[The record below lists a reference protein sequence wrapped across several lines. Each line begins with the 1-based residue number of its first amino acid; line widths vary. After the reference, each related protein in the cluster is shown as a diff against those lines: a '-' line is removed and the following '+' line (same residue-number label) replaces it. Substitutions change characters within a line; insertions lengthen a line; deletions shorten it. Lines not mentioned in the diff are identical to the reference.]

1 MSLFVNKKRL
11 VKIGAAVILLLTVQ
25 LFVFSPRNTEEQL
38 SQTGEP
44 GALSM
49 VPIEATS
56 DKSQSPIPEADSGDI
71 VRTGGGFKF
80 TQENNNSPVD
90 SLFDLL
96 VETKP
101 KSPPLAKYI
110 HGEKAQQKFSSD
122 PDFHFSEKYLMG
134 LLEIEE
140 TTLLDLETQH
150 QHFVDKIRDLPMS
163 IFGDPQKQISG
174 DGIVM
179 VGGGRFSWLALL
191 NINQLRSAG
200 CQLPVE
206 VFIASEQEYERD
218 FCDRLLPALN
228 AKCVLGF
235 EELPL
240 QRYRKKLRI
249 DGYQYKSLA
258 IFASGFKRVLLLD
271 ADNVVI
277 HNPDILFD
285 WSVFEEYGLVLWPD
299 CWSRTTHP
307 YFYRIADIEV
317 GDHPVRGQFMDRE
330 SPDEWNYHDLPGTL
344 PNPASESGM
353 LLVNK
358 EKQVDTLFLS
368 LYYNMFGPSHYYPLL
383 TQGGAGQGDK
393 DTFIAAAYAL
403 RKPVY
408 QVKQNMK
415 FLGYHDTYGFHAK
428 ALGQWDPTT
437 VAEEKTPP
445 YLSNFYD
452 FQNENDS
459 RLMFMHLS
467 YPKLYPDKLRDEI
480 SWEQNGELRH
490 RKLYPGRLPNSA
502 YGFDLRMWELI
513 TQLICPQWTPNEA
526 IDAASVEIQDKLTG
540 LDLQYIKNSK
550 GNAECE
556 SLFLPHL
563 EYLRRHTSTEEEFYV
578 YE

>member
-11 VKIGAAVILLLTVQ
+11 IKIGAAVILLLTVQ
-25 LFVFSPRNTEEQL
+25 LFVFSGSKTEKHMI
-38 SQTGEP
+38 QTGEP
-44 GALSM
+44 GAIPL
-49 VPIEATS
+49 VPIEAVGGN
-56 DKSQSPIPEADSGDI
+56 SQSSGDT
-71 VRTGGGFKF
+71 VRTGSGFWF
-80 TQENNNSPVD
+80 TQKNKNTLVD
-90 SLFDLL
+90 RLFNLF

-101 KSPPLAKYI
+101 KSPPLTNYI
-110 HGEKAQQKFSSD
+110 NGEKAEQKFSSD
-122 PDFHFSEKYLMG
+122 SDFHFSEKYLMG
-134 LLEIEE
+134 LLDIKE
-140 TTLLDLETQH
+140 TTLLDLKTQH
-150 QHFVDKIRDLPMS
+150 QHFVDKIRDLQMS
-163 IFGDPQKQISG
+163 IFGDPRKQIHG

-179 VGGGRFSWLALL
+179 VGGERFSWLALL
-191 NINQLRSAG
+191 NINQLRSTG

-235 EELPL
+235 EELPM
-240 QRYRKKLRI
+240 QKYRKKLRI
-249 DGYQYKSLA
+249 DGYQYKILA
-258 IFASGFKRVLLLD
+258 IFASSFKRVLLLD

-277 HNPDILFD
+277 HSPHTLFD
-285 WSVFEEYGLVLWPD
+285 WPVFEEYGLILWPD

-307 YFYRIADIEV
+307 YFYRIADIPV
-317 GDHPVRGQFMDRE
+317 GDRPVRGQFMDRE

-344 PNPASESGM
+344 PNPSSESGM

-358 EKQVDTLFLS
+358 EKQVDTLLLS
-368 LYYNMFGPSHYYPLL
+368 LYYNMFGPSHYYPIL
-383 TQGGAGQGDK
+383 TQGGAGEGDK

-408 QVKQNMK
+408 QVKQSMK
-415 FLGYHDTYGFHAK
+415 FLGYHDTYGYHAK

-437 VAEEKTPP
+437 HTEEKMPP

-452 FQNENDS
+452 FQDGDDA

-490 RKLYPGRLPNSA
+490 RKLYHGKLPNLE

-513 TQLICPQWTPNEA
+513 TQLICPQWTPNENE
-526 IDAASVEIQDKLTG
+526 DAASVEIQDKLTG
-540 LDLQYIKNSK
+540 LDLQYIKNA
-550 GNAECE
+550 NANSECE
-556 SLFLPHL
+556 NLFLPHL
-563 EYLRRHTSTEEEFYV
+563 EYLRTHTSIEEEFYN